1 MGTASDIH
9 WEDYEEL
16 VKDIFLALG
25 STSGVAI
32 ECWGRSCKVEGPA
45 GVFNQVDVL
54 ANHSDG
60 LLLYRTAIS
69 CKYWA
74 DRVGVKEVRDL
85 AQVVQDARLNKGVMV
100 SKMGF
105 TKPALDLAAA
115 KDISLVE
122 LRRPLDKDLQ
132 GVMREVH
139 IRVVGEPQPRLYDVR
154 MILAPD
160 ANGDTPEQIALA
172 INVQE
177 LFVDGPDRERASV
190 AHIVE
195 KTLQDENRDDYEISF
210 PETSVLSVPA
220 DPYHVLHGKTIKSI
234 SFKVEYPPPVE
245 SKSVVRLEDH
255 VYMIMESIFDGRRF
269 TITAEGKIV
278 EAPRAGHSA
287 VETTQ
292 GE

>member
-1 MGTASDIH
+1 MATASDIH

-25 STSGVAI
+25 RASGVAI

-45 GVFNQVDVL
+45 GVFSQVDVL

-74 DRVGVKEVRDL
+74 DRVGVKEVRDF

-122 LRRPLDKDLQ
+122 LRRPLDKDWE
-132 GVMREVH
+132 GVIREVH
-139 IRVVGEPQPRLYDVR
+139 IRLVIKPPPRPYDFR

-160 ANGDTPEQIALA
+160 ANGDAPEQIALA
-172 INVQE
+172 INAQE
-177 LFVDGPDRERASV
+177 LFVDGPDQERASV
-190 AHIVE
+190 AHVVE
-195 KTLQDENRDDYEISF
+195 KTLQAENRDDYEISF
-210 PETSVLSVPA
+210 PEASVLSVLG
-220 DPYHVLHGKTIKSI
+220 DPGHVLHGKTIKSM

-269 TITAEGKIV
+269 TITAEGQII
-278 EAPRAGHSA
+278 EAPRAAFGS
-287 VETTQ
+287 
-292 GE
+292 